1 MQVINSRTVQVV
13 DVLSIAPGQCFEH
26 NGITFVRIVEI
37 ETAHISDGV
46 SLRYIVGIDLMYGN
60 FFCVPDF
67 VQSNSEQRLV
77 TPVFAHVQITDA
89 PYRETVLNIGNV
101 ICGRA
106 PVKVYPVTVD
116 EKYR

>member
-26 NGITFVRIVEI
+26 SGKTFVRIVEI
-37 ETAHISDGV
+37 GTAHISDGV

-60 FFCVPDF
+60 FFCVHDF

-77 TPVFAHVQITDA
+77 TPVFAHMQITDA
-89 PYRETVLNIGNV
+89 PKLVNRRRLSKQV
-101 ICGRA
+101 A
-106 PVKVYPVTVD
+106 
-116 EKYR
+116 